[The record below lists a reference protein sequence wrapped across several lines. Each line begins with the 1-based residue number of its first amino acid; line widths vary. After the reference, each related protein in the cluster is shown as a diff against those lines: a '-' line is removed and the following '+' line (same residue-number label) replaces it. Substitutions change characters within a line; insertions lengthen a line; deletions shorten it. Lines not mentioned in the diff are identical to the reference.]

1 MKKQLKIEMER
12 ALHSRGFWISL
23 LVGMVIVTAQLIA
36 DVYPRGLNPLKG
48 YTGQTDTPCTVFGW
62 WIGGISDA
70 YRETYMLVLP
80 VLAVLPYGLSYQQDL
95 KSGYIKNLYTRT
107 KKIYYLTAK
116 YATVFFMAGLTVVIP
131 YLFNL
136 LVTSCMLPAIKP
148 SLMGARPVCAT
159 SIFYRL
165 QMSHPYWYIGIYLL
179 MMFVYAGTFATTALA
194 AASLVE
200 NAFLLT
206 LVPFVIWYGMNM
218 ISLYVKNWIGCSINP
233 MSMLQGYSGVSINN
247 AAAWVLIPLLI
258 GGVSAVI
265 YFRNGV
271 KSDAL

>member
-1 MKKQLKIEMER
+1 MKKQLRIEMER

-48 YTGQTDTPCTVFGW
+48 YVGQSDTPCTVFGW

-70 YRETYMLVLP
+70 YQETYMLVLP
-80 VLAVLPYGLSYQQDL
+80 VLATLPYALSYQQDL

-107 KKIYYLTAK
+107 KKTHYLTAK
-116 YATVFFMAGLTVVIP
+116 YATVFLMAGITVVVP

-148 SLMGARPVCAT
+148 SLVGARPVVAT
-159 SIFYRL
+159 RIFYRL
-165 QMSHPYWYIGIYLL
+165 QMSHPYWHIGIYLL
-179 MMFVYAGTFATTALA
+179 MMFVYAGAFATTALA
-194 AASLVE
+194 AARLVE
-200 NAFLLT
+200 NIFLLT

-218 ISLYVKNWIGCSINP
+218 ISLYVKNWIGCYINP
-233 MSMLQGYSGVSINN
+233 MHMLRMFPGVSVND
-247 AAAWVLIPLLI
+247 AAAWACIPLLI
-258 GGVSAVI
+258 GGISAAI